1 MNFKSI
7 IADLLFNK
15 IKEINSDS
23 EISIEEITNNIEVP
37 KEKKNGDYSFPCFT
51 LAKVLKK
58 APVMIGNELSEN
70 LANEC
75 FEKIENVNG
84 FLNFYVSKDVIIKET
99 FDKFMKAPD
108 CYGSS
113 DEGNGKTVCVEFSSP
128 NIAKPFHIGH
138 LITTILGHSLYNI
151 YKYLGYNTIA
161 LNHLG
166 DYGTQFAKMIE
177 GYKRFGTEYD
187 FSENAIDKLADI
199 YKRINEICEEE
210 PEVLELCRDTFAKL
224 ENGDPEC
231 VEIWNRFKDL
241 SLKEFNKI
249 YDLLDIKF
257 DSVNGES
264 FYANKQQEVIKLLE
278 EQNALT
284 DSQGARVVELTA
296 IGQEVP
302 FMVTKSNGSSIYGTR
317 DLAAI
322 LYRTREYNFDRCL
335 YVVANEQK
343 NYFKNLFYVAQF
355 LGIDKKYLHGLE
367 HVGYGM
373 VSLPEGKMSTRKG
386 NFLKVEDILN
396 DSISKTSEIL
406 KDRDI
411 EDKENIAKMIGIG
424 AIVFANQKENRI
436 KDQVFDINEAL
447 NFNGETGPYVQYA
460 AVRCKSILEKANFE
474 FNANEEIDYSVLT
487 NDSTIEVVKLVSNF
501 SDVIVQAKDKSE
513 PSIIARYLIK
523 VAQEYS
529 SFYNKNKV
537 ICDEQNVQTARLYL
551 TYMVENVLTTGLNL
565 LGIKVPDH
573 M

>member
-1 MNFKSI
+1 MNFKGI

-51 LAKVLKK
+51 LAKVMKK
-58 APVMIGNELSEN
+58 APVMIGNELAEGLEN
-70 LANEC
+70 EN

-84 FLNFYVSKDVIIKET
+84 FLNFYVSKNVIVKDT
-99 FDKFMKAPD
+99 FDRFIKDPNN
-108 CYGSS
+108 YGSS
-113 DEGNGKTVCVEFSSP
+113 DEGKGKTVCVEFSSP

-199 YKRINEICEEE
+199 YKRINEICEED
-210 PEVLELCRDTFAKL
+210 PAVLEQCRDTFAKL
-224 ENGDPEC
+224 EAGDPEC
-231 VEIWNRFKDL
+231 VEIWTKFKDL
-241 SLKEFNKI
+241 SLEEFNKI
-249 YDLLDIKF
+249 YDLLGIKF
-257 DSVNGES
+257 DYMNGES
-264 FYANKQQEVIKLLE
+264 FYADKHEEVIKLLE
-278 EQNALT
+278 EHNALT
-284 DSQGARVVELTA
+284 DSQGARVVDLTP

-322 LYRTREYNFDRCL
+322 LYRTREYDFDKCL

-343 NYFKNLFYVAQF
+343 VYFKNLFYVAQF
-355 LGIDKKYLHGLE
+355 LGIDEKYLNGLE

-406 KDRDI
+406 ADRDI
-411 EDKENIAKMIGIG
+411 EDKEAVAKMIGIG

-460 AVRCKSILEKANFE
+460 AVRCKSILEKANFA
-474 FNANEEIDYSVLT
+474 FDANENIDYEVLT

-501 SDVIVQAKDKSE
+501 SDIIVQAKEKSE
-513 PSIIARYLIK
+513 PSIITRYLIK

-537 ICDEQNVQTARLYL
+537 ICEEANVQTARLYL
-551 TYMVENVLTTGLNL
+551 TYMVEQVLTAGLNL
-565 LGIKVPDH
+565 LGLKVPDH